1 MKATVRVSRE
11 RSRWPK
17 VEKKVRQAALAVLER
32 VGGMDGAEVAVRLTH
47 DEEVQ
52 SLNLHYRGIDRPT
65 NILSFA
71 MMDDPDD
78 IEFPEAPLLL
88 GDLVLAFETVVREA
102 EMQGKTFE
110 DHLTHLVVHGMLHL
124 LGYDHERSPED
135 ALRQETM
142 EIAILAHMGIDNP
155 YE

>member
-1 MKATVRVSRE
+1 VKATVRVSRE

>member
-1 MKATVRVSRE
+1 MKVTVRVSRE